1 MIRRPAV
8 AGRFYPSE
16 PEALRRDLAALT
28 QGGVAP
34 PGTRGVAVVVPHAGY
49 LYSGRIAAATFI
61 SVHLPSRAV
70 ILCPNHTGLGES
82 IAVNDEGE
90 WETPLGRVPV
100 DTPLARAIL
109 QRCRQARVDAA
120 AHSREH
126 SLEVQLPFLQHL
138 AGLFRFVPI
147 CVGTLHL
154 PNLLELGRAVA
165 DAVAGDGGEVL
176 LIVSSDMS
184 HYVPAA
190 VAEEQDHKAIE
201 RMLAIDPEGLHRV
214 VLREDI
220 SMCGVAPA
228 VAGLEAARR
237 LGAEQGHLVAYGH
250 SGETTGDLQSV
261 VGYAGVTI
269 T

>member
-8 AGRFYPSE
+8 AGRFYPSD
-16 PEALRRDLAALT
+16 PEALRRDLVALT
-28 QGGVAP
+28 RGRVP
-34 PGTRGVAVVVPHAGY
+34 LPGPRGMAVVVPHAGY
-49 LYSGRIAAATFI
+49 IYSGRIAAATYTA
-61 SVHLPSRAV
+61 VRLPRRAA

-138 AGLFRFVPI
+138 VGHVRFVPI

-154 PNLLELGRAVA
+154 PDLLELGRAVA
-165 DAVAGDGGEVL
+165 EAVADDAEEVL

-190 VAEEQDHKAIE
+190 VADEQDHKAIE

-228 VAGLEAARR
+228 VAGLEAVRR
-237 LGAEQGHLVAYGH
+237 LGAGRGRLVAYGH

-261 VGYAGVTI
+261 VGYAGVAI

>member
-8 AGRFYPSE
+8 AGRFYPSD
-16 PEALRRDLAALT
+16 PEALRRDLGART
-28 QGGVAP
+28 QDRIP
-34 PGTRGVAVVVPHAGY
+34 PPEPRGVAVVVPHAGY
-49 LYSGRIAAATFI
+49 IYSGRIAAATYT
-61 SVHLPSRAV
+61 SVRLPRRAA
-70 ILCPNHTGLGES
+70 ILCPNHTGLGEL

-109 QRCRQARVDAA
+109 QRCRQARVDAI
-120 AHSREH
+120 AHSHEH

-138 AGLFRFVPI
+138 AGLTGFVPI
-147 CVGTLHL
+147 CVGTLHV

-165 DAVAGDGGEVL
+165 DAVAGQAEEIL

-190 VAEEQDHKAIE
+190 LAHEQDHKAIE
-201 RMLAIDPEGLHRV
+201 RMVAIDPEGLHRV
-214 VLREDI
+214 VLRDDI

-228 VAGLEAARR
+228 VAGLAAARR
-237 LGAEQGHLVAYGH
+237 LGARQGRLVAYGH
-250 SGETTGDLQSV
+250 SGETTGDFQSV
-261 VGYAGVTI
+261 VGYAGVAI